1 MPIIII
7 LWVMSSGVDCCK
19 PSVHDCWRNRAMTR
33 PTILSFFLFL
43 FNSIVGGQC
52 CCWQR
57 RVQQFPM
64 GGERAINVQHKVSHQ
79 HRGMTKGR
87 TMNKKNHQ
95 RVVSSV
101 RPQFVISDINR
112 DPPIELASK
121 KYWIEWAHPLP
132 GEKEYPSLVHRP
144 SPHHHRYSG
153 QLGKPGGLSTCSEA
167 IIMRFPFQLR
177 FIVLPLLPFLLLPLL
192 SGQQQEGH

>member
-1 MPIIII
+1 MPIII
-7 LWVMSSGVDCCK
+7 LWVMSSGVDCHK

-33 PTILSFFLFL
+33 PTILSFFLSFSIQ
-43 FNSIVGGQC
+43 FNCGWPVLLLTKEGSTV
-52 CCWQR
+52 
-57 RVQQFPM
+57 PH

-121 KYWIEWAHPLP
+121 KYWIGWAHPLP
-132 GEKEYPSLVHRP
+132 GEKEYPSLVHR
-144 SPHHHRYSG
+144 H
-153 QLGKPGGLSTCSEA
+153 
-167 IIMRFPFQLR
+167 II
-177 FIVLPLLPFLLLPLL
+177 IVILVNWANRAD
-192 SGQQQEGH
+192 